1 MLTAFL
7 PYILLLAGFAILIK
21 GSDILVTGAAAL
33 AKRYHASE
41 LAIGLTVVAFGTS
54 TPELVVNLLAAHQGH
69 TAIAFGNVVGSNIA
83 NILLILGIS
92 ALVFPLTVSRG
103 TVWKEIPFSFLA
115 ALVLGIMG
123 YDRLFAKA
131 PNLIGRGDGLV
142 LLCFFVIF
150 LYYTASIA
158 SVSEIEDL
166 DQQTPKRHLSLSA
179 AGGYVMLG
187 LVLLVLGGWLIVQN
201 AVLIARNL
209 GLSESV
215 IGLTVVAVGTSLPE
229 LATSVAAAL
238 RKHADI
244 AVGNV
249 VGSNIF
255 NVFFIFGLTSV
266 VHPVPILES
275 SAMDLLVLLIASAF
289 LFAFMF
295 SGRRHRID
303 RWEGGL
309 FICGYMAYIGF
320 KLLVPE

>member
-1 MLTAFL
+1 M
-7 PYILLLAGFAILIK
+7 
-21 GSDILVTGAAAL
+21 
-33 AKRYHASE
+33 
-41 LAIGLTVVAFGTS
+41 
-54 TPELVVNLLAAHQGH
+54 
-69 TAIAFGNVVGSNIA
+69 
-83 NILLILGIS
+83 
-92 ALVFPLTVSRG
+92 
-103 TVWKEIPFSFLA
+103 WKEIPFSFLA

-123 YDRLFAKA
+123 YDRLFGNAT
-131 PNLIGRGDGLV
+131 NLISRGDGLV
-142 LLCFFVIF
+142 LFCFFVIF

-166 DQQTPKRHLSLSA
+166 DRQTPKRHLSLSA
-179 AGGYVMLG
+179 AGGYVILG

-238 RKHADI
+238 RKHVDI

-255 NVFFIFGLTSV
+255 NIFFILGLTSV
-266 VHPVPILES
+266 VHPIPISEPG
-275 SAMDLLVLLIASAF
+275 AMDLLVLLIASAL

-295 SGRRHRID
+295 SGRRHQID

-309 FICGYMAYIGF
+309 CLGGYFAYVGV
-320 KLLVPE
+320 KLLNMS